1 MHDSAPLPT
10 QRLLSVEELTPIVGE
25 VGTPVATRLLS
36 GGTFSAV
43 QSVELADGRT
53 VVAKAAVP
61 VGALP
66 DGRTPLLTYE
76 HDMLRSEHDMLRLIE
91 PVEGVPAP
99 RVLTADFSREHVEV
113 DVVVTE
119 FLSGT
124 PWDTVIGT
132 MSPDANARAAHEV
145 GAILAA
151 MKSVRGR
158 RFGYPAADFALGGD
172 SWPEFVARLFDT
184 VVADAVEWG
193 VDIEAERVLAALRL
207 ALDNGAVDEVTE
219 PLMVHNDLWH
229 GNVLL
234 TPETGEVHGI
244 VDFERT
250 LFGDPLWEFVG
261 AESMQSGP
269 TTPALLAGFEAAG
282 QSLPWDPAAGT
293 VTGFTEAADLRTA
306 VYRLWSMSVQWI
318 EIVPRGFHGDW
329 LAGHREKILR
339 VRGELFDRLGV

>member
-1 MHDSAPLPT
+1 MHDPAPLPT
-10 QRLLSVEELTPIVGE
+10 QRLLTVAELEPILGD

-43 QSVELADGRT
+43 QSVDLEDGRV

-61 VGALP
+61 LGVLP

-76 HDMLRSEHDMLRLIE
+76 HDMLRSEHDMLRLVE
-91 PVEGVPAP
+91 PLPGVPAP
-99 RVLTADFSREHVEV
+99 RVLAADFSREHVEV
-113 DVVVTE
+113 EVVVTE

-132 MSPDANARAAHEV
+132 MSPEANARAGREV

-151 MKSVRGR
+151 MKAVRGR

-172 SWPEFVARLFDT
+172 SWAEFVTRLFDT
-184 VVADAVEWG
+184 VVADAAEWD
-193 VDIEAERVLAALRL
+193 VDIEAERVLAALQL
-207 ALDNGAVDEVTE
+207 ALDGGAFEEVTE

-250 LFGDPLWEFVG
+250 LFGDPIWEFVG

-269 TTPALLAGFEAAG
+269 TTPALLEGFGAAG
-282 QSLPWDPAAGT
+282 GLLPWDAAAGT
-293 VTGFTEAADLRTA
+293 VTGFTRAADLRTA

-318 EIVPRGFHGDW
+318 EIVPRGFHGEW
-329 LAGHREKILR
+329 LAGHRQTIQR
-339 VRGELFDRLGV
+339 VRHELFDRLGV